1 MDWLERLKATEPGDE
16 RNAIVS
22 ELSACHYVTQ
32 LVRSASYVSG
42 SRRMRTLVDDIVQ
55 DILLELLTI
64 SKDDLAKYHN
74 FDKLAWSL
82 CSRSASKYSNEY
94 KDSRWLGEHIVL
106 TGRQQQLQQSLS
118 DEDQVVLGVDTSD
131 ADVPHKRG
139 ELALPKMLWLGLLMV
154 ETKPAGNDIIR
165 ELPGK
170 RYHRTPCN
178 EHLEFSKVGGSFKLS
193 KRAEFGQ
200 FGNSRNCSWL
210 FGLALFDTNDRANDK
225 VPEIVLPFETTPLL
239 YTNKTL
245 ILKPHK
251 VVFSGERVQTP
262 YSDIYQF

>member
-16 RNAIVS
+16 RNTVVA

-154 ETKPAGNDIIR
+154 EGRHGGDVTIR

-178 EHLEFSKVGGSFKLS
+178 EHLEFAKVGGGFKLS

-200 FGNSRNCSWL
+200 FGHSKKSCWL
-210 FGLALFDTNDRANDK
+210 FGLALFDTNDKANDK
-225 VPEIVLPFETTPLL
+225 VPEMVLPFETTPRL
-239 YTNKTL
+239 YTNKAL
-245 ILKPHK
+245 ILKPQK
-251 VVFSGERVQTP
+251 IVFSGDRVQTP
-262 YSDIYQF
+262 YGDIYQF

>member
-16 RNAIVS
+16 RNAVVA
-22 ELSACHYVTQ
+22 ELSECSYVTQ
-32 LVRSASYVSG
+32 LVRSAFYI
-42 SRRMRTLVDDIVQ
+42 SRARMRTLVDDIVQ
-55 DILLELLTI
+55 DILLGLLTI
-64 SKDDLAKYHN
+64 SRDDIALHQR
-74 FDKLAWSL
+74 FDKLVWFL
-82 CSRSASKYSNEY
+82 CSLSVSKYSNEY
-94 KDSRWLGEHIVL
+94 NDSRWLGKHIVL
-106 TGRQQQLQQSLS
+106 NDCQKQLQQSLG
-118 DEDQVVLGVDTSD
+118 DEDQIEIGVDTLD

-154 ETKPAGNDIIR
+154 EGRHGGDVTIR

-178 EHLEFSKVGGSFKLS
+178 EHLEFAKVGGGFKLS

-200 FGNSRNCSWL
+200 FGHSKKSCWL
-210 FGLALFDTNDRANDK
+210 FGLALFDTNDKANDK
-225 VPEIVLPFETTPLL
+225 VPEMVLPFETTPRL
-239 YTNKTL
+239 YTNKAL

-262 YSDIYQF
+262 YGDTYQF

>member
-16 RNAIVS
+16 RNALVAELAEKSIV
-22 ELSACHYVTQ
+22 LNHFRHMCFAFGIQ
-32 LVRSASYVSG
+32 GASYFIE
-42 SRRMRTLVDDIVQ
+42 DAAQ
-55 DILLELLTI
+55 DILIALMTLRKEELIRFSDFYVLLR
-64 SKDDLAKYHN
+64 SLGMQCAKTYRKEFQN
-74 FDKLAWSL
+74 
-82 CSRSASKYSNEY
+82 
-94 KDSRWLGEHIVL
+94 SRWLGKHIML
-106 TGRQQQLQQSLS
+106 TERQQQLRQSLGE
-118 DEDQVVLGVDTSD
+118 DDQVVLGVDTID
-131 ADVPHKRG
+131 AFVPSKQG
-139 ELALPKMLWLGLLMV
+139 EFALPKMLWLGLLMV

-178 EHLEFSKVGGSFKLS
+178 EHLEFAKVGGSFKLS

-210 FGLALFDTNDRANDK
+210 FGLALFDTNDRVNDK